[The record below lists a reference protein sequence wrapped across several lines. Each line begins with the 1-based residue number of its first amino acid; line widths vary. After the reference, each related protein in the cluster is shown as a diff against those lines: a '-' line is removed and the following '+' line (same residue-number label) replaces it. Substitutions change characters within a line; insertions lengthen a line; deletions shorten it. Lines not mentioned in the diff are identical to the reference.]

1 MLFGS
6 LVALSALLAL
16 SVAPPLSGTAT
27 HTGAIITH
35 GLQEVGGLVLGRVGM
50 SERIARGVA
59 HDFAKGRIRAGRRDT
74 GGGSDGTAF
83 SNRSHTTGLG
93 GQGSGH
99 GLRRAGTDGKRGV
112 DFAEIIGEFKA
123 IAAGSTAATDHG

>member
-35 GLQEVGGLVLGRVGM
+35 GLQEVGGLVLGGVGVT
-50 SERIARGVA
+50 ERIAGGIA
-59 HDFAKGRIRAGRRDT
+59 HDLTESRIGAGRRDT
-74 GGGSDGTAF
+74 SGGGDGATLP
-83 SNRSHTTGLG
+83 NRGHTTGLG
-93 GQGSGH
+93 QRSGD

>member
-16 SVAPPLSGTAT
+16 SVAPLLSGAAA

-35 GLQEVGGLVLGRVGM
+35 GLQEVGGLVLGGVGV
-50 SERIARGVA
+50 SERIAGGVA
-59 HDFAKGRIRAGRRDT
+59 HDLTESRIGTGRRDNA
-74 GGGSDGTAF
+74 GGAGYITIVE
-83 SNRSHTTGLG
+83 RSHTTGLG
-93 GQGSGH
+93 QRSGH

-112 DFAEIIGEFKA
+112 DFAEIVGEFKSVTT
-123 IAAGSTAATDHG
+123 GSTAATRHG